1 MASVAGVLPD
11 RIVIRG
17 ESRSVVERLT
27 EPLYRALSRRPA
39 LYRVNI
45 DAVGRVG
52 EVVVSIEGS
61 KGRLPLLFG
70 KDELEPGFVFRV
82 VDDAIRRYD
91 F

>member
-1 MASVAGVLPD
+1 MASTAAFPPE
-11 RIVIRG
+11 RIVIQG
-17 ESRSVVERLT
+17 ESPSIVERLA
-27 EPLYRALSRRPA
+27 EPLHRALSRRA
-39 LYRVNI
+39 TLYRVNI

-52 EVVVSIEGS
+52 EVVVAIEGS

-70 KDELEPGFVFRV
+70 KDELEPGYVFRV

>member
-1 MASVAGVLPD
+1 
-11 RIVIRG
+11 
-17 ESRSVVERLT
+17 
-27 EPLYRALSRRPA
+27 
-39 LYRVNI
+39 VNI